1 MQSAFSCQAFDEDGI
16 KCALSTLAARH
27 TLSHSPKTTH
37 FRPHEITQIFL
48 PEQARTL
55 I

>member
-1 MQSAFSCQAFDEDGI
+1 MSLGRLNAPYAENFNMVS
-16 KCALSTLAARH
+16 KCRH
-27 TLSHSPKTTH
+27 TQSHPQE
-37 FRPHEITQIFL
+37 PHTFAPPQKITQIFL

>member
-27 TLSHSPKTTH
+27 TQSHPQEPHT
-37 FRPHEITQIFL
+37 FAPHEIT
-48 PEQARTL
+48 
-55 I
+55 

>member
-27 TLSHSPKTTH
+27 TTAQKNKLN
-37 FRPHEITQIFL
+37 INNNLQV
-48 PEQARTL
+48 
-55 I
+55 